1 MAEHERRTDDL
12 ALEDVMARFEAAYGK
27 ALDELGRFN
36 LVIFGKTGVGKSTL
50 VNAIFGAEVA
60 KTGTGRPVTLS
71 TEYYEHPAG
80 YLGIYD
86 SEGIEVGQ
94 HGDRILDKFRELI
107 RSTHAG
113 PIGEQIHV
121 IWYCVRAADLRLEE
135 GQEAFIRA
143 LADEGLPV
151 LFVLTQVAMNQ
162 AGQVH
167 PKAREFAESIVERDL
182 PLSPDNRV
190 FLTMAQADEFARWP
204 RHGLTELL
212 DATFRAAPAGA
223 AQALTAAQVI
233 DVARKARLARRSI
246 TAAVATAA
254 SAGATPIPFS
264 DAFVLVP
271 IQMTLMARIAAV
283 YGLSVRVGTLA
294 SVAGAALAAGGLTQA
309 GRYAVTSLL
318 KFVPGA
324 NVAAS
329 GIRASVAGS
338 FTYALGEAWLVV
350 CGQLLK
356 MGPAAETV
364 GHEEVKAMF
373 LDQFTTKARETPRRL
388 AGKRGGPVPGGS
400 EPHDP

>member
-1 MAEHERRTDDL
+1 MAAHERRTDELSLD
-12 ALEDVMARFEAAYGK
+12 DVMARFAEAYGK

-60 KTGTGRPVTLS
+60 ATGTGRPVTLR
-71 TEYYEHPAG
+71 TEYHEHPDG

-94 HGDRILDKFRELI
+94 EGDQILEKFQEII
-107 RSTHAG
+107 RRTHAG
-113 PIGEQIHV
+113 PIEEQIHV

-182 PLSPDNRV
+182 PLSPNNRV
-190 FLTMAQADEFARWP
+190 FLTMAHPDEFAGWP

-212 DATFRAAPAGA
+212 DATFRTAPAGV

-233 DVARKARLARRSI
+233 DVARKVRLARQSI

-271 IQMTLMARIAAV
+271 IQMTLMARIAAIH
-283 YGLSVRVGTLA
+283 GLSVRVGTLA
-294 SVAGAALAAGGLTQA
+294 SVAGAAVAAGGVTQA

-350 CGQLLK
+350 CGRLLK
-356 MGPAAETV
+356 MGPAADAV
-364 GHEEVKAMF
+364 GHQEITAMF
-373 LDQFTTKARETPRRL
+373 LDQFRTKAKEAPGAL
-388 AGKRGGPVPGGS
+388 RGEQGTLTPGGS

>member
-1 MAEHERRTDDL
+1 MAANDRRTGELTLDDI
-12 ALEDVMARFEAAYGK
+12 VSRFEGAYGK
-27 ALDELGRFN
+27 ALAELGKFN
-36 LVIFGKTGVGKSTL
+36 LVLFGKTGVGKSTL
-50 VNAIFGAEVA
+50 VNTIFGTEVA

-71 TEYYEHPAG
+71 TEYYEHPDG

-94 HGDRILDKFRELI
+94 QGDQILEKFREII
-107 RSTHAG
+107 RSKHTG

-121 IWYCVRAADLRLEE
+121 IWYCVRAADLRLEQ

-143 LADEGLPV
+143 LAEEGLPV
-151 LFVLTQVAMNQ
+151 LFVLTQVAKDRS
-162 AGQVH
+162 GRVH
-167 PKAREFAESIVERDL
+167 PKAQEFADAIVDRNL
-182 PLSPDNRV
+182 PLAPHNRV
-190 FLTMAQADEFARWP
+190 FFTMAQADDFAGWP

-212 DATFRAAPAGA
+212 DATFRAAPAGVA
-223 AQALTAAQVI
+223 HALTAAQVI
-233 DVARKARLARRSI
+233 DVARKVRLARQSI

-264 DAFVLVP
+264 DALVLVP
-271 IQMTLMARIAAV
+271 IQITLMARIAAI
-283 YGLSVRVGTLA
+283 YGLSVKVGALA

-356 MGPAAETV
+356 MGPAAAAAV
-364 GHEEVKAMF
+364 GHEEIKRMF
-373 LDQFTTKARETPRRL
+373 LDQFKTKAAEKSRQLQSPQE
-388 AGKRGGPVPGGS
+388 A
-400 EPHDP
+400 